1 LASTDQIEA
10 SIKNLNFFRQKARRI
25 KEFSKH
31 IEKYGSLDEFLSR
44 PTEEIR
50 EELLSLRGIG
60 PETADSILL
69 YAADKLVF
77 PIDAYTIRLCR
88 RLGIKELKYEKLRR
102 FFEAN
107 LPRELEVY
115 KEFHAL
121 IDKVGKTY
129 CKAKPNC
136 PGCPLEDGCDRP
148 TKP

>member
-1 LASTDQIEA
+1 
-10 SIKNLNFFRQKARRI
+10 
-25 KEFSKH
+25 
-31 IEKYGSLDEFLSR
+31 
-44 PTEEIR
+44 
-50 EELLSLRGIG
+50 LLSLRGIG
-60 PETADSILL
+60 PETADTILL
-69 YAADKLVF
+69 YAADKLVS

-102 FFEAN
+102 FFESN

-121 IDKVGKTY
+121 IDRLGKTY
-129 CKAKPNC
+129 CKVKPNC